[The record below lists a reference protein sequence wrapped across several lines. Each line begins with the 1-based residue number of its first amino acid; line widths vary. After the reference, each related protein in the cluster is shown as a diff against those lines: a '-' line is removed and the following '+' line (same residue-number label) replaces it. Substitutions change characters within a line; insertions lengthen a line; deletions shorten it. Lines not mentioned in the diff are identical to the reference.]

1 MPLEPIDLPDTRGAE
16 RPQTRRPPG
25 ARTVQLYA
33 ADWSSFVEWCRGQ
46 DLAPLP
52 AEPTT
57 VAFYLRASA
66 GRLGHGALARRAAA
80 ISDRHRQLGVPTPTS
95 DPSVKTILAEARAH
109 AAPRRKPPPSPKGL
123 ARMVAACPRDLAGT
137 RDRAVLL
144 LLETGK
150 IRREALVGLDV
161 EHVRFDASGAW
172 LDVND
177 VALRVVRRLE
187 IGQCPVR
194 ALQDWLDTSD
204 TRFGPVFRKID
215 RWGNVEIRRLGADAV
230 RRILARRTP
239 RRARHKAQQPEA
251 LA

>member
-1 MPLEPIDLPDTRGAE
+1 MPLDVIDLPGVHAVTVSE
-16 RPQTRRPPG
+16 TRRRPLG
-25 ARTVQLYA
+25 ARTVVLYA
-33 ADWSSFVEWCRGQ
+33 ADWSSFTEWCRGQ
-46 DLAPLP
+46 DLVPLP

-57 VAFYLRASA
+57 IASYLRASA
-66 GRLGHGALARRAAA
+66 SRLGHGALARRVAA
-80 ISDRHRQLGVPTPTS
+80 ISDRHRQHGVPTPTS

-109 AAPRRKPPPSPKGL
+109 AAPRRKPPSPKGL
-123 ARMVAACPRDLAGT
+123 ARMVAACPGDLAGT
-137 RDRAVLL
+137 RDRAILL

-161 EHVRFDASGAW
+161 EHVRLDTSGAW

-215 RWGNVEIRRLGADAV
+215 RWGNVETRRLGADAV

-239 RRARHKAQQPEA
+239 PRARHKAQPSEA
-251 LA
+251 PA

>member
-1 MPLEPIDLPDTRGAE
+1 MTRPE
-16 RPQTRRPPG
+16 TRRRPPG
-25 ARTVQLYA
+25 ARTVQLYV
-33 ADWSSFVEWCRGQ
+33 ADWNAFAEWCRGQ

-52 AEPTT
+52 AKPAT
-57 VAFYLRASA
+57 VASYLRASTS
-66 GRLGHGALARRAAA
+66 RLGHGALARRAAA
-80 ISDRHRQLGVPTPTS
+80 ISDRHRQLGLPTPTS

-109 AAPRRKPPPSPKGL
+109 AAPRRKPPPSPKGF

-150 IRREALVGLDV
+150 MGREALVGLDV
-161 EHVRFDASGAW
+161 EHVRFDASGVSI
-172 LDVND
+172 DVAG

-187 IGQCPVR
+187 IGRCPVR

-215 RWGNVEIRRLGADAV
+215 RWGNVETRRLGADAV

-239 RRARHKAQQPEA
+239 RRARHQAQQPEA
-251 LA
+251 SA